1 MKINAA
7 GLDLIKRWE
16 GLRLTAYQ
24 DSVGVWTIGV
34 GHTELSVRANDKGKW
49 LTSP

>member
-24 DSVGVWTIGV
+24 DSVGIWTIGY
-34 GHTELSVRANDKGKW
+34 GHTARQGRRRPRRA
-49 LTSP
+49 